1 MSKNDLVKNDF
12 DLAKND
18 LVKNDLAENVLKRMF
33 YRETEGSTIQTSIKL
48 V

>member
-1 MSKNDLVKNDF
+1 MSKNDLLKNDF

-18 LVKNDLAENVLKRMF
+18 LVKNDLAKNVLKRMF
-33 YRETEGSTIQTSIKL
+33 YRKTEGSMIQTSIKL